1 MFWGSTI
8 DPSRAIKY
16 DLPNVEDVLPPI
28 PIHKPVLP
36 SASTKQ
42 HSKPTAPL
50 PHDGEKTSAFALPTA
65 SLDSSGSTS
74 SASTSTS
81 PSTPVPNPPSLD
93 EPWFPNITDGANQ
106 KWFFGALGAVAIF
119 GLGATAFF
127 WKRRLARQNAEY
139 SALNENEELS
149 MTGIGGLTAGAR
161 TTRELY
167 DAFGEVSDDEDD
179 ETTALRPAQHQSRS
193 IPRLGYH
200 SGFLDDDEASA
211 AHPPTAYRDEP
222 QPPAPSNNRAREASP
237 ETSDRGPV
245 SPSESGSS
253 WEHATAPPHAP

>member
-1 MFWGSTI
+1 MVFWGSTI
-8 DPSRAIKY
+8 DPSRAVKY
-16 DLPNVEDVLPPI
+16 ELANVDDVLPPV

-36 SASTKQ
+36 PASTKQ

-50 PHDGEKTSAFALPTA
+50 PHAGEKTSVFAPAGSSPTTTVP
-65 SLDSSGSTS
+65 D
-74 SASTSTS
+74 
-81 PSTPVPNPPSLD
+81 TPATTPTPNPPSLD
-93 EPWFPNITDGANQ
+93 EPWFPNIDGANQ
-106 KWFFGALGAVAIF
+106 KWFIGAVGAVAIF

-127 WKRRLARQNAEY
+127 WRRRQARRSAEY

-179 ETTALRPAQHQSRS
+179 ETSALRPAQHQSRG
-193 IPRLGYH
+193 INRLGYH
-200 SGFLDDDEASA
+200 SGFLDDDEPSSA
-211 AHPPTAYRDEP
+211 GPAATTYRDEP
-222 QPPAPSNNRAREASP
+222 PQRAPSTQHTEASP
-237 ETSDRGPV
+237 EVSAPA

-253 WEHATAPPHAP
+253 WEHATVPPPNAS